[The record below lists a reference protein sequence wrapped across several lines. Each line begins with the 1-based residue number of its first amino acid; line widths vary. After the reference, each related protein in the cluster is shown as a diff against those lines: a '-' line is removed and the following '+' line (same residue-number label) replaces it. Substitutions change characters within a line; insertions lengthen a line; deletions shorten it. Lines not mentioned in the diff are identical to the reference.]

1 MKFSFLSLRLIVAV
15 VLLPLLLLKA
25 AACGGGGPEELEIPV
40 KLEHGKLSP
49 ETIRVKQDDMVTL
62 KIEAEEPGE
71 LHLHGYDIEK
81 EVVAGEL
88 VDFYFVAE
96 TTGRYQI
103 TFHAGG
109 GTHGGTFESGPLEPG
124 DTFTYEVEDHL
135 VGTMVHFHSHMRPAV
150 AGSITVSLDA
160 PSAERVAIE
169 VMDASAVPADIE
181 VRPGTAITW
190 TNKGSVVQTM
200 LSGQHADAFE
210 TDEEPDSSA
219 KEEEP
224 NAGFLE
230 VLPR

>member
-1 MKFSFLSLRLIVAV
+1 MKISASFLKLLAAAA
-15 VLLPLLLLKA
+15 LLPLLLFAA

-62 KIEAEEPGE
+62 KIDAEEPGE

-81 EVVAGEL
+81 EIAAGES

-96 TTGRYQI
+96 TTGRYQL

-109 GTHGGTFESGPLEPG
+109 AHGGTFESGPLEPG
-124 DTFTYEVEDHL
+124 NTFTYEVEDHL

-169 VMDASAVPADIE
+169 IMDASAVPADIE

-190 TNKGSVVQTM
+190 TNKGSVLQTM
-200 LSGQHADAFE
+200 LSGQHADAFVE
-210 TDEEPDSSA
+210 SE
-219 KEEEP
+219 EEEP
-224 NAGFLE
+224 KAGFLE